1 MIGLGSWVRHPAR
14 GLGQVAD
21 VWVLDESDIERPA
34 TDDGFVLVALEDG
47 TGCFRAHRESLSPA
61 DEPVPS

>member
-1 MIGLGSWVRHPAR
+1 MIGLGSWVTHPTR

-21 VWVLDESDIERPA
+21 VWVLDESDIERPD

-47 TGCFRAHRESLSPA
+47 TGCFRAHRESLQLVP
-61 DEPVPS
+61 EPSS